1 MLKRSWVRIPA
12 PYTGWTFFTFNCCE
26 NCNVL
31 FEKTKI
37 NEKEA
42 GYGPLKKYFKT
53 AAPNARFFLSTLNG
67 KSLCVPSILLCLLSQ
82 PFVFNFTF
90 VQV

>member
-42 GYGPLKKYFKT
+42 GYGPLKKIFQDSGT
-53 AAPNARFFLSTLNG
+53 
-67 KSLCVPSILLCLLSQ
+67 
-82 PFVFNFTF
+82 
-90 VQV
+90 